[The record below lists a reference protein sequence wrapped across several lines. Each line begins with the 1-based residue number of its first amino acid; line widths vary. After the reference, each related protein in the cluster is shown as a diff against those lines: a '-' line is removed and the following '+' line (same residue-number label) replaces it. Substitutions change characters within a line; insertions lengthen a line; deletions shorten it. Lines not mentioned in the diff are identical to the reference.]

1 MSILHIVLVCYL
13 TPYGYIIPPVCKF
26 PKGWDSILK
35 PSAFS
40 TTPRLYKVLPP
51 FWGKKKKSGSC
62 ALNQNLCLKSLEA
75 SQDKQGMLS
84 VSRNKAAHSKAWGK
98 EKPWNLSPMKAG
110 SCVCFVHFFV
120 LPVADNSC
128 SMNTCCK
135 KYYHAQKGDLETVN
149 TIQRFLLITAC
160 I

>member
-1 MSILHIVLVCYL
+1 MFWFATQLPMDILFLQFASSLRAGIPSSNPQRLVQRHAYTKC
-13 TPYGYIIPPVCKF
+13 F
-26 PKGWDSILK
+26 PH
-35 PSAFS
+35 
-40 TTPRLYKVLPP
+40 
-51 FWGKKKKSGSC
+51 FWEKKKSGSC
-62 ALNQNLCLKSLEA
+62 ALNQNLCLKPLEA

-98 EKPWNLSPMKAG
+98 EKPRNLSPMKAG

-135 KYYHAQKGDLETVN
+135 KYYHAQKGALKTAN